1 MSKGQGKPV
10 KLSIANYHRVAAL
23 RQGGLNLES
32 MNDVIGRALDA
43 LEETPHAK
51 GVKRPKA
58 ERPEAQEAR

>member
-1 MSKGQGKPV
+1 MSKGNGKPIKV
-10 KLSIANYHRVAAL
+10 STANYHRISAL

-43 LEETPHAK
+43 LEEIPHAK

-58 ERPEAQEAR
+58 ERPEA